1 MELFSEIRLK
11 TGNSILS
18 KKLGKV
24 RRKSFYSNIS
34 RIKSIGIVWDASK
47 PEDFINL
54 SRFHQQMNERGIN
67 VNILGYYPG
76 KELPNQ
82 YTALRY
88 LTCFRKQEINLFYV
102 PVSSETERFINTI
115 FDILIDV
122 NFEKSF
128 PLYYISSLSK
138 ASFKVGLFDKE
149 ADSST
154 FDLMIELKKPVRI
167 EEYLSNVVHYLEMI
181 NSGSSVQADKN

>member
-18 KKLGKV
+18 KKIGKV
-24 RRKSFYSNIS
+24 RRKVFYSNIS
-34 RIKSIGIVWDASK
+34 RIKNIGIVWDASK
-47 PEDFINL
+47 SEDFSNL

-88 LTCFRKQEINLFYV
+88 FTCFRKQEVNLFYV
-102 PVSSETERFINTI
+102 PVSSETERFINTM
-115 FDILIDV
+115 FDVLIDI
-122 NFEKSF
+122 NFERSF

-181 NSGSSVQADKN
+181 DSGSSVQADKN

>member
-18 KKLGKV
+18 KKLVKV
-24 RRKSFYSNIS
+24 RRKVYYSNIS

-47 PEDFINL
+47 PEDFIIL

-88 LTCFRKQEINLFYV
+88 LACFRKQEINLFYV
-102 PVSSETERFINTI
+102 PVSSETERFINTM

-149 ADSST
+149 ADSLT

>member
-18 KKLGKV
+18 KKLVKV
-24 RRKSFYSNIS
+24 RRKVFYSNIS
-34 RIKSIGIVWDASK
+34 RIKSIGIVWDASR
-47 PEDFINL
+47 PEDFIIL
-54 SRFHQQMNERGIN
+54 SRFHQQMNERGIDL
-67 VNILGYYPG
+67 NILGYYPG

-88 LTCFRKQEINLFYV
+88 FTCFRKQEINLFYV
-102 PVSSETERFINTI
+102 PVSSETERFINTM
-115 FDILIDV
+115 FDVLIDV

-149 ADSST
+149 TDSST

>member
-24 RRKSFYSNIS
+24 RRRVFYSNIS

-88 LTCFRKQEINLFYV
+88 FTCFRKQEINLFYV
-102 PVSSETERFINTI
+102 PISSETERFINTM
-115 FDILIDV
+115 FNVLINI

-128 PLYYISSLSK
+128 PLCYISSLSK

>member
-1 MELFSEIRLK
+1 MELFGEIRLK

-24 RRKSFYSNIS
+24 RRKVFYSNIS
-34 RIKSIGIVWDASK
+34 RIKSIGIIWDASK

-102 PVSSETERFINTI
+102 PVSSETERFINTM
-115 FDILIDV
+115 FDVLIDV

-128 PLYYISSLSK
+128 PLCYISSLSK